1 MQSIGLYA
9 EGFRLACALLA
20 LQSKGL
26 EDPLVLLGLYL
37 L

>member
-9 EGFRLACALLA
+9 QGFHLACALLT

-26 EDPLVLLGLYL
+26 EDSLVLAGLCL

>member
-9 EGFRLACALLA
+9 QGFHLACALLA

-26 EDPLVLLGLYL
+26 EDPLVLVGLCL